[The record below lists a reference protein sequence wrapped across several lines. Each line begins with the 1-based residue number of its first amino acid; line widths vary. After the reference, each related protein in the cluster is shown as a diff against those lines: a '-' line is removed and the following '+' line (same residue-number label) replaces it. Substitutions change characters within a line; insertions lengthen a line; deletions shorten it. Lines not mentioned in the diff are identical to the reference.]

1 MTYSIVAWDPDTGAM
16 GGAVQSHHFGVG
28 RLVLWAEAGVG
39 VVATQSIIEV
49 SYGPRGLDRMRAGES
64 AGAAVPGL
72 LAQDALVSLRQ
83 VAMVDRSGEVAVHTG
98 DGCVGRAGHRVVPH
112 VSAQAN
118 MMERGTVWGAMVD
131 AYLRAAGDDLA
142 SRLLLALEA
151 GQREGGDIRGQQSS
165 ALVVVEGQRQDR
177 PWDGRLVDLRV
188 DDSDRPL
195 VELRRLLDVNR
206 GVDRMVTVVNSGLLS
221 VPTLDPTGAELG
233 RALEDLAIA
242 QHALG
247 ANREPALWSAVLL
260 AKAGRI
266 EEARLQLRLAVE
278 TNDRWPAFLESLAAA
293 GVLPSDSPLLD
304 PPIPK

>member
-1 MTYSIVAWDPDTGAM
+1 MTYSIVVWDPDTGAM